1 MKDDKN
7 DTKEEELVEVDEKG
21 NPIEEPKKEK
31 KEKSYSTYKVI
42 LGIILC
48 LIILVSCY
56 FYFNYKKNDKS
67 IFDQTTLK
75 NLKLKNRVFFGPICH
90 VPEKIENIVKNDVA
104 LVITEGA
111 EVGDYSVNKL

>member
-1 MKDDKN
+1 MKDDKD

-31 KEKSYSTYKVI
+31 KEKSYSTYKII
-42 LGIILC
+42 LAIILC

-75 NLKLKNRVFFGPICH
+75 NLKLKNRVFFGPISH
-90 VPEKIENIVKNDVA
+90 VAEKIENIVKNDVA